1 MCKVI
6 ISSPE
11 KKAGFIIF
19 NHLYAR
25 TSENFTLQDLLQEL
39 VNYGLRMSEKE
50 LQKEIDLLVEDGA
63 VSRRVGHYKRI
74 AML

>member
-6 ISSPE
+6 IKSPE

-25 TSENFTLQDLLQEL
+25 TSERFTLQDLLQEL
-39 VNYGLRMSEKE
+39 VKYGLRMSEKD

-63 VSRRVGHYKRI
+63 VSQRVGYYKRM

>member
-6 ISSPE
+6 IKSPE

-25 TSENFTLQDLLQEL
+25 ASESFTLQDLLQEL
-39 VNYGLRMSEKE
+39 VKYGLKMSDQD

-63 VSRRVGHYKRI
+63 VSQRVGHYKRI